1 MRQSVS
7 LLVIVF
13 ALQFGLAR
21 SSAAQSTTEVVIEW
35 NRIMQATAAV
45 PGALTP
51 TIFVS
56 RPYAILHIAI
66 FDALN
71 SIDYTY
77 KEYAVRATA
86 ASTASREVAAAQA
99 AHDVMVAMAPSL
111 TSTFDA
117 ALAVTM
123 ARFPGDPGTQGA
135 AVGAVAAKAILAA
148 RANDGWNRPAQPY
161 ILPDLPGYWQP
172 VPPANAAATFVIYQ
186 DALPFALGSRMQF
199 MVEAPPAL
207 TSARYAADL
216 NEVKAIGG
224 TNSTVR
230 TAQQTQTAQ
239 MWQSVGFSTGPFGA
253 WNNVAR
259 DVSLARGLNGL
270 DTARVFAMLA
280 VALHDG
286 LQTTMTGKYIYGL
299 WRPTTAIREAGRDN
313 NPATEADPTFVSSVP
328 TPPYPS
334 YPGNMACI
342 GVSAATVLS
351 RLFGRDDIPFSI
363 IWAGVNQAN
372 VTRSYNGFRH
382 AAGEQ
387 ERARVYGGLHFTF
400 DNLASAGACTN
411 VANYAYDNYM
421 TPRTP

>member
-1 MRQSVS
+1 MKRTVS

-13 ALQFGLAR
+13 ALQLGFAR
-21 SSAAQSTTEVVIEW
+21 SSAAQSTTEIVIEW
-35 NRIMQATAAV
+35 NRILQATAAV
-45 PGALTP
+45 PGALTA

-56 RPYAILHIAI
+56 RPYAILHIAM

-111 TSTFDA
+111 KSTFDA

-123 ARFPGDPGTQGA
+123 ARFPGDPGAQGA

-148 RANDGWNRPAQPY
+148 RSDDGWNRPAQPY

-172 VPPANAAATFVIYQ
+172 VPPANAAAAFVIYQ
-186 DALPFALGSRMQF
+186 DVLPFALGSRMQF

-207 TSARYAADL
+207 TSARYATDL

-224 TNSTVR
+224 ATSTLR

-253 WNNVAR
+253 WNNIAR
-259 DVSLARGLNGL
+259 DVSRARGLNGL
-270 DTARVFAMLA
+270 ETARVFALLA
-280 VALHDG
+280 VTLHDG
-286 LQTTMTGKYIYGL
+286 LQTSFTGKFIYGF

-313 NPATEADPTFVSSVP
+313 NPATEADPTWVAAVP

-342 GVSAATVLS
+342 AASASTVLA

-363 IWAGVNQAN
+363 TWAGVNQPD
-372 VTRSYNGFRH
+372 VIRSYNGFRQ
-382 AAGEQ
+382 AGDEE

-400 DNLASAGACTN
+400 DNLASMGACTN
-411 VANYAYDNYM
+411 VANYVYDNYLRPK
-421 TPRTP
+421 TP